1 MSWRRFTLRTGAAS
15 FRSMRAI
22 VVRHYKTLLNS
33 SGKIMGWTDA
43 PRHAD
48 WLADV
53 EFVDDRLRKQGIKF
67 DAIYSSDLERA
78 RQTAMYYGRSH
89 GINIVHDS
97 AALNELD
104 YGLLS
109 SKSKRWVAKHVP
121 EHKKDPDF
129 VCPEGESFR
138 QMQKRSVAFL
148 TALAGIRPDDTI
160 LVVVHAGVIRG
171 LVSQFLGLE
180 YADHLK
186 RKISHRY
193 IGEFVFANAACVSYD
208 ELGKLS
214 GFVRGPGSVDIP
226 WHRPVQPMN
235 EKASQ
240 VAPG

>member
-1 MSWRRFTLRTGAAS
+1 
-15 FRSMRAI
+15 MRAI

-33 SGKIMGWTDA
+33 SGQIMGWKDA
-43 PRHAD
+43 PRDKD

-53 EFVDDRLRKQGIKF
+53 AYVDGRLRELGIKF

-89 GINIVHDS
+89 GIHIVHDS

-109 SKSKRWVAKHVP
+109 RKSKKWVEKNIP

-129 VCPEGESFR
+129 VYPEGESFR
-138 QMQKRSVAFL
+138 QMQQRSVVFL
-148 TALAGIRPDDTI
+148 AALAQLRPGDTI
-160 LVVVHAGVIRG
+160 LLVVHAGVIRG
-171 LVSQFLGLE
+171 LVSHFLGLE
-180 YADHLK
+180 YADQLK

-193 IGEFVFANAACVSYD
+193 IGEFVFAGARCVHYD

-214 GFVRGPGSVDIP
+214 GFVRQQGGVDIP
-226 WHRPVQPMN
+226 WHLSA
-235 EKASQ
+235 ASKRATARSTALARGL
-240 VAPG
+240 VAD